1 MVIDTTGWQIE
12 ASGLSAGLGPT
23 RFQRQPLCAGKWH
36 WQLRPRPG
44 LGPGLGLGLGLG
56 LIITRPP
63 RIAAN
68 VRVNAAIRLA
78 RLRLGAPTGVM
89 SAVAAVAVM
98 AAGALAALA
107 AVAAVAVV
115 VAESA

>member
-23 RFQRQPLCAGKWH
+23 WTRQPLCAGKWH

-63 RIAAN
+63 RNAAN